1 MNVRIKAIHFEIAD
15 RLVNFI
21 NKKTERIGRRNPE
34 IDTFDVNLNLIKPET
49 ALNKEVTIRVAI
61 PQNGEIVASKTAD
74 TFEEAFDVAVEAV
87 EKQLEKRA
95 APSPDNILPNSVE
108 YRNGLQNAHPACQYR
123 AARNK

>member
-34 IDTFDVNLNLIKPET
+34 IDTFDVNLNLPET

-95 APSPDNILPNSVE
+95 A
-108 YRNGLQNAHPACQYR
+108 
-123 AARNK
+123 RNK

>member
-87 EKQLEKRA
+87 EEQLEKRA
-95 APSPDNILPNSVE
+95 A
-108 YRNGLQNAHPACQYR
+108 
-123 AARNK
+123 RNK

>member
-74 TFEEAFDVAVEAV
+74 TFEEAFDLSLIRTPMQHEGSRMIA
-87 EKQLEKRA
+87 LT
-95 APSPDNILPNSVE
+95 II
-108 YRNGLQNAHPACQYR
+108 
-123 AARNK
+123 NKYVRRQTLTHHET